1 MFPAYKN
8 NSNTPENVDDLFLS
22 NPSYDTIPIITS
34 SALIQEISDSSSE
47 SDDEL
52 MEIVSKE
59 TKIPDKVIESIKS
72 TIFFIDSDRKKEYLK
87 LDSLPFRAIPYYNRT
102 FKVFRVKTKK
112 FKRYYKNTKK
122 LNKLKESKSS
132 IEEQKQLDEELRLYL
147 VKNPQDVDK
156 WIEYIEYKVFIK
168 LDHGNIPILIH
179 CFILGE

>member
-22 NPSYDTIPIITS
+22 NPSYDKIPIITS

-47 SDDEL
+47 SDEEIV
-52 MEIVSKE
+52 EIVSKE
-59 TKIPDKVIESIKS
+59 TKIPDKVIESIKN
-72 TIFFIDSDRKKEYLK
+72 TTFFIDSDRKKEYLK

-112 FKRYYKNTKK
+112 FKRYYKNSKK

-132 IEEQKQLDEELRLYL
+132 IEEQKQLDDELRIYL
-147 VKNPQDVDK
+147 VKKPQDVDK
-156 WIEYIEYKVFIK
+156 WIEYIEFKVIFTI
-168 LDHGNIPILIH
+168 NSCNILIN
-179 CFILGE
+179 LN

>member
-8 NSNTPENVDDLFLS
+8 SSNTPENVDDLFLS

-47 SDDEL
+47 SDGEIV
-52 MEIVSKE
+52 EIVSKE
-59 TKIPDKVIESIKS
+59 TKIPDKVIESIKN
-72 TIFFIDSDRKKEYLK
+72 TIFFIDPDRRKEYLK

-132 IEEQKQLDEELRLYL
+132 IEEQKQLDDELRIYL

-168 LDHGNIPILIH
+168 LHHCDIL
-179 CFILGE
+179 F